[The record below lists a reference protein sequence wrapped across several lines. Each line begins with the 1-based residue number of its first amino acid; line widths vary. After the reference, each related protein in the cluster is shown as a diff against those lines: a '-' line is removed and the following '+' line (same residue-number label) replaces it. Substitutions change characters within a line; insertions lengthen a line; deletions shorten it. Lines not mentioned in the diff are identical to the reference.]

1 MRDMLG
7 QGKQQTSQVSQSD
20 SVLASAPLL
29 GAARSSQT
37 MAPPRPMSGQRQ
49 SIYATTAS
57 TAALGVDA
65 AADPIGRSGRLKS
78 AQRRSNSPTT
88 KIAPSASQTIR
99 SPPFDIGVSPVAKS
113 VYQLVALHLSP
124 RMPISGEIRKSTAQQ
139 QSATPSTTCP
149 SASEEHLRQMFEYS
163 MRILGSRISPVI
175 VADESHITSLMQKH
189 VARNDSSAHI
199 ALRMTNLLAKLSEK
213 SIMRRRL
220 ATLCFLLSSCEN
232 SGSSMDGII
241 TGTSGLRL
249 GLKSMGPT
257 AKPTAR
263 ITPETT
269 HLKAD
274 NNVDTFS
281 LSIPRAS
288 VFNAY
293 YVPQNIADAQRL
305 TLSESELIRDM
316 LFVFQGID
324 GRHIKFD
331 MELGIYALDSQIYI
345 PNPTRELVQRP
356 CELGWHYR
364 NISQCIKA
372 AQESTSIRL
381 YEQSFYATIQAELV
395 DYYRMIA
402 MLENQLDSSDS
413 LEGSFFSTGLT
424 LKRLY
429 IWIQSPLQR
438 LRNLSVLI
446 DVCKGCKG
454 GALISMIHN
463 YVTHGDPEVREYIR
477 RLLVEISRPFYT
489 MLKRWIHEGELED
502 PYEEFFV
509 SMDSSANI
517 NNLWRSKYTIN
528 YSLVPGFISK
538 ALAKKVFLIGKSLN
552 FVRHSCA
559 DPGGFSLWSRQ
570 PADLMYGDLKKLEFS
585 IDSAYQAS
593 NAHLMSVLFE
603 KYNLMEHLLAL
614 KRFVLLGQG
623 DFVQYLLDSLGS
635 SLSKPASTLY
645 RHNLSGALEIAIR
658 SSNAQHQDADVLKR
672 LDVRLLEA
680 TGGDTGWDVFTLD
693 YHVDSPINT
702 ILTQQAMH
710 TYLKLFTFLW
720 RLKRVEHV
728 LSSSWRL
735 RVAET
740 QTLRYVKGFA
750 GDIQQCFILQSE
762 MVHFVNQLQHYIFF
776 EVIECS
782 WNELIASINKKSRD
796 LDLLI
801 AAHNRY
807 LNSIAMKGL
816 LAVLPNQTT
825 ISKKL
830 FKIFEI
836 ILAFDAVQESVFR
849 LAADEQSHQNVAHAT
864 AYQIQL
870 EAEFKLKGRAS
881 SQDRPSSLPSAARI
895 SAVRGRVQDAVDLF
909 RTQVK
914 NLLLSLADHPDQ
926 NLKLLGTRLNFNE
939 VSLRFAML

>member
-241 TGTSGLRL
+241 T
-249 GLKSMGPT
+249 
-257 AKPTAR
+257 
-263 ITPETT
+263 
-269 HLKAD
+269 
-274 NNVDTFS
+274 DTFS

-446 DVCKGCKG
+446 DVCK
-454 GALISMIHN
+454 
-463 YVTHGDPEVREYIR
+463 VREYIR

-623 DFVQYLLDSLGS
+623 DFVQYLLDSLG
-635 SLSKPASTLY
+635 
-645 RHNLSGALEIAIR
+645 RGC
-658 SSNAQHQDADVLKR
+658 LKR